1 MLMIKHSKF
10 FNLPVL
16 LLIFIS
22 YNPQQNCYIDLD
34 TLIFST
40 LQVKLICPFPTSPP
54 PQKKKTML
62 YLAYMNFKGLV
73 LYMIYSV
80 VQTKVLFFT

>member
-1 MLMIKHSKF
+1 MIKHSRF
-10 FNLPVL
+10 FNLSVL

-40 LQVKLICPFPTSPP
+40 LQVKLISSFPTPP
-54 PQKKKTML
+54 PKETML
-62 YLAYMNFKGLV
+62 YLAYMNFKKLF

-80 VQTKVLFFT
+80 VQTKVLFFI

>member
-10 FNLPVL
+10 KSLSVL

-22 YNPQQNCYIDLD
+22 YNPQKNWYIDLD

-40 LQVKLICPFPTSPP
+40 LQVKLISPFPTPP
-54 PQKKKTML
+54 KKTML

-73 LYMIYSV
+73 LYIIYSV